1 MNNVIKE
8 RKANLINIK
17 YIRREIERFKASR
30 EYKDMQKGD
39 RYFNGDHDILKRK
52 REAVGEDGELHE
64 VSNLV
69 NNKVIDNQYEK
80 MVIQKTNY
88 LLGQPITIKCED
100 EHYVNLVTTQLLTK
114 NFQRLMNTVGQDAMN
129 FGKTWLYCYYDEVG
143 EFKLKEFKGYE
154 CIPSWLDQEHTE
166 LDYLIRTYDVIKVDE
181 RDNEKTVTKVDVYT
195 TDGIFHYTT
204 ENGTLEADTPFMD
217 SYFKLGK
224 TSYSWQKLPL
234 ICFKYNAKEI
244 PLIRRCKSLQDGLN
258 VILSNFQNNM
268 EEDPRNT
275 ILILKNYDGENL
287 GEFRKNLNTYGAVKV
302 ASYDG
307 SQGGVETLQIQ
318 VNADNYK
325 AIVDMFK
332 KAIVENCKGY
342 DAKDER
348 MSGTPNQ
355 MNIQSMYS
363 DIDLD
368 ANGMET
374 EFQASFEELLYFFNC
389 HLANT
394 GQGNYFNTPVEV
406 IFNRDIL
413 INESEA
419 IDNCAKS
426 VGILSNE
433 TIVAMHPWTTNIDE
447 ELERIKAE
455 REESMNDGLNGMF
468 NQTNDDESMMNN
480 E

>member
-1 MNNVIKE
+1 MIKE
-8 RKANLINIK
+8 RTKELISID
-17 YIRREIERFKASR
+17 YIRRELNRFKASR
-30 EYKDMQKGD
+30 EFHNMIKGD
-39 RYFNGDHDILKRK
+39 RYFNGEHDILKRK
-52 REAVGEDGELHE
+52 REAVGEDGKLHE
-64 VSNLV
+64 VANIV

-80 MVIQKTNY
+80 MVIQKSNY
-88 LLGQPITIKCED
+88 LVGQPITIRTEN
-100 EHYVNLVTTQLLTK
+100 EPYTNLINTQLLTK
-114 NFQRLMNTVGQDAMN
+114 AFQRLINVIAQSALN
-129 FGKTWLYCYYDEVG
+129 YGKTWLYCYYDELG

-154 CIPSWLDQEHTE
+154 CVPSWKDQEHTQ
-166 LDYLIRTYDVIKVDE
+166 LDYLIRFYDVLKVDSKG
-181 RDNEKTVTKVDVYT
+181 NEKTVTHIDVYT
-195 TDGIFHYTT
+195 TDGIFHYSD
-204 ENGTLEADTPFMD
+204 EDGTIEACEPFV
-217 SYFKLGK
+217 SNYFKMGN
-224 TSYSWQKLPL
+224 TSYTWQKLPL

-244 PLIRRCKSLQDGLN
+244 PLIVRCKSLQDGLN
-258 VILSNFQNNM
+258 TILSNFQNNM

-302 ASYDG
+302 TSYEG
-307 SQGGVETLQIQ
+307 QQGGVETLQIQ

-332 KAIVENCKGY
+332 KAIIENCKGF

-394 GQGNYFNTPVEV
+394 GQGSYFDVPVEV
-406 IFNRDIL
+406 IFNRDMMMD
-413 INESEA
+413 ESSI

-426 VGILSNE
+426 VGILSTE
-433 TIVAMHPWTTNIDE
+433 TIIANHPWTTNVQE
-447 ELERIKAE
+447 ELERLQKE
-455 REESMNDGLNGMF
+455 RDETSQMF
-468 NQTNDDESMMNN
+468 SQTNEEDE